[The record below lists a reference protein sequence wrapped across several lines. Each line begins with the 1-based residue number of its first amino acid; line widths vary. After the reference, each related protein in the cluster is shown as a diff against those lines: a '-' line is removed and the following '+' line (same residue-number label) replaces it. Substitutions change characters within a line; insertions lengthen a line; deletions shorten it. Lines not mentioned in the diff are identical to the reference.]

1 MKGSIALLRPLNC
14 FMVASAVFIGALVAS
29 GPLGIQAHLM
39 NVLMASLVAF
49 LFTGAGNALNDYF
62 DRDIDHVNHPSRPIP
77 LGKISPDSALLFA
90 FVLFLVSLV
99 LATFINIIVTFIV
112 VANLA
117 VMISYE
123 VLSKAKGLAGNM
135 TIAWLTGTTFL
146 FGGAAVGAIKATIV
160 LAALAFLATLG
171 REIAKD
177 IEDIEGDVGRD
188 TVPMQV
194 GVGNAQV
201 MAGTAIF
208 ASILLS
214 PLPQLLGLFLGGGLI
229 FYILSIA
236 AADAIFI
243 YCIFLLAK
251 GKEHAS
257 FAIKGGMLIALIA
270 FLLGGIL
277 QGI

>member
-1 MKGSIALLRPLNC
+1 MKGYLALLRPMNC
-14 FMVASAVFIGALVAS
+14 IMVAVAVFIGALVAS
-29 GPLGIQAHLM
+29 GPLGIQVHLTD
-39 NVLMASLVAF
+39 VIMASLVAF
-49 LFTGAGNALNDYF
+49 LFTGAGNALNDYY
-62 DRDIDHVNHPSRPIP
+62 DRDIDRVNHPKRPIP
-77 LGKISPDSALLFA
+77 AGELSADSALLSS

-99 LATFINIIVTFIV
+99 IATFINLLVTFIFIT
-112 VANLA
+112 NLI
-117 VMISYE
+117 VMVSYE
-123 VLSKAKGLAGNM
+123 VLSKARGLSGNM

-146 FGGAAVGAIKATIV
+146 FGGAAVGAVEDTIV

-188 TVPMQV
+188 TVPKLA
-194 GVGNAQV
+194 GVGNAQI
-201 MAGTAIF
+201 MAATAIF

-214 PLPQLLGLFLGGGLI
+214 PLPQLLGIFLGSGLI
-229 FYILSIA
+229 FYVISIG

-251 GKEHAS
+251 GKDRAS
-257 FAIKGGMLIALIA
+257 SVIKGGMAIALVA

-277 QGI
+277 QGT

>member
-1 MKGSIALLRPLNC
+1 MKGYVALLRPINC
-14 FMVASAVFIGALVAS
+14 IMVAAAVFIGALVAA
-29 GPLGIQAHLM
+29 GPLGIQFHLTD
-39 NVLMASLVAF
+39 VLMASLVAF
-49 LFTGAGNALNDYF
+49 LFTGAGNTLNDYF
-62 DRDIDHVNHPSRPIP
+62 DREIDRVNHPKRPLP
-77 LGKISPDSALLFA
+77 SGKISPDVALLFS
-90 FVLFLVSLV
+90 FVLFLISLV
-99 LATFINIIVTFIV
+99 MATFINIIVIFIV
-112 VANLA
+112 VANLV

-135 TIAWLTGTTFL
+135 TIAWLTATTFL
-146 FGGAAVGAIKATIV
+146 FGGAAVGAVEDTVV

-188 TVPMQV
+188 TVPMQA
-194 GVGNAQV
+194 GIGNAQI

-214 PLPQLLGLFLGGGLI
+214 PLPQLLGLFLGSGLI
-229 FYILSIA
+229 FYIISIT

-251 GKEHAS
+251 GKDYAS
-257 FAIKGGMLIALIA
+257 TAIKGGMFIALVA
-270 FLLGGIL
+270 FLIGGML

>member
-1 MKGSIALLRPLNC
+1 MKAVISLLRPLNC
-14 FMVASAVFIGALVAS
+14 FMVAAAVFIGALVAS
-29 GPLGIQAHLM
+29 GLPGIQVHLM
-39 NVLMASLVAF
+39 DVLTASLVAF

-62 DRDIDHVNHPSRPIP
+62 DRDIDKINHPRRPIP
-77 LGKISPDSALLFA
+77 SGRISPDSALLIA
-90 FVLFLVSLV
+90 FVFFLVSLV

-112 VANLA
+112 VANFA

-146 FGGAAVGAIKATIV
+146 FGGAAVGAIEDTIV
-160 LAALAFLATLG
+160 LAALAFFATLG
-171 REIAKD
+171 RETAKD
-177 IEDIEGDVGRD
+177 IEDIEGDVSRD
-188 TVPMQV
+188 TVPMQA
-194 GVGNAQV
+194 GVGNAQI

-214 PLPQLLGLFLGGGLI
+214 PLPQLLGLFLGRGLI
-229 FYILSIA
+229 FYILSRA
-236 AADAIFI
+236 TADAIFI

-251 GKEHAS
+251 GEDYAS
-257 FAIKGGMLIALIA
+257 SAIKGGMLIALVA